1 MCDGKEASMDYEGV
15 DELEEIMTLTLE
27 FEDGTEGEYGIIL
40 AFEVEGKDYMALVEL
55 EGDELVDDE
64 IMFKRYEGDI
74 EGELELFDIEDD
86 DELQLVCD
94 IYNDY
99 VDGLSEDDEEGE

>member
-27 FEDGTEGEYGIIL
+27 FEDGTEGDYAIIL
-40 AFEVEGKDYMALVEL
+40 AFEVEGKDYMALMEL
-55 EGDELVDDE
+55 EGDEIVDDE

-86 DELQLVCD
+86 DEIQLVLD

-99 VDGLSEDDEEGE
+99 VDGLGEDDEEGE